1 MNQDNPNEWKVGEV
15 LFCESGIGVKSIS
28 KNEIVRETKTTFVLN
43 DGLKIHKGK
52 NRVIGSD
59 SFYAGIFY
67 SEKCD
72 YGAVLKRKYERNMLE
87 KEIRSL
93 PLSTFHVDKLKK
105 ILEVS
110 KQ

>member
-1 MNQDNPNEWKVGEV
+1 MNQDNPMEWKVGDT
-15 LFCESGIGVKSIS
+15 LFCESGIGNRFIS
-28 KNEIVRETKTTFVLN
+28 KNEIVRETRTTFVLN
-43 DGLKIHKGK
+43 DGCKIRKGEV
-52 NRVIGSD
+52 RAIGSD
-59 SFYAGIFY
+59 SFFCGRFY

-72 YGAVLKRKYERNMLE
+72 YGAALKRKYERNMLE